1 MNGDNEKA
9 DDILNKKNTIPFAI
23 KNPSDN
29 SPDLIYE
36 MNKHLKILFDD
47 QKNGNTY
54 SAMMNDITTIAN
66 EARAI
71 EKPGEVAKDYIDLR
85 RCEYAYLE
93 VLTNYVPL
101 LLEREEFFQS
111 AFK

>member
-1 MNGDNEKA
+1 M
-9 DDILNKKNTIPFAI
+9 
-23 KNPSDN
+23 KNPTDD

-36 MNKHLKILFDD
+36 MNNHLKILFDD
-47 QKNGNTY
+47 PKNENTY
-54 SAMMNDITTIAN
+54 SDMMNEITKIAS

-71 EKPGEVAKDYIDLR
+71 KNHVGVAKDYIELK
-85 RCEYAYLE
+85 RCEYEYLE